1 MKAPRRTIVGESA
14 HESEGEKKK
23 TNTKKSIRRNEKRSQ
38 IYLYVVR
45 SIVLARTALGIL
57 KSGEMYIFLN
67 RFMRHVF
74 FIWKIIAAPAIKSQL
89 K

>member
-1 MKAPRRTIVGESA
+1 LKAPRRTIVGESA
-14 HESEGEKKK
+14 HESEGEKK
-23 TNTKKSIRRNEKRSQ
+23 TNTKKSIRQNEKRSQ